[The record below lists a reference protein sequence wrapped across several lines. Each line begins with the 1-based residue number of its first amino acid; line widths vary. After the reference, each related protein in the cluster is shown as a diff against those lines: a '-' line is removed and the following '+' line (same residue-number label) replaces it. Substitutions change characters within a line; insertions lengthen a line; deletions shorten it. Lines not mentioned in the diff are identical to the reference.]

1 MDGTIRRIGS
11 IDPSMAPVE
20 TIDLGER
27 WLIPGLW
34 DNHVH
39 FSQWAQTARRLDLSA
54 AASAAETAALVAEHL
69 PGLPAGESLIG
80 FGFRDGLWPDA
91 PGRAVLDAASGSVP
105 VVLVSGDLHSCWLNS
120 AALARHG
127 FADHPTGLLREDDS
141 FLVVRAIDTV
151 EDEVM
156 DAWADEAARA
166 ASSAQASITSSSTVS
181 MARTTRKLSSS
192 RSSPVGWS
200 ANPCRAR
207 AAEFSQQLCRSP
219 LTLSL
224 IH

>member
-1 MDGTIRRIGS
+1 MTLLLRGGRLPGSDEVVDVHIVDGVIRRIGPAS
-11 IDPSMAPVE
+11 RGARGRRSGRARTTV
-20 TIDLGER
+20 DLAGR

-166 ASSAQASITSSSTVS
+166 VAS
-181 MARTTRKLSSS
+181 
-192 RSSPVGWS
+192 
-200 ANPCRAR
+200 
-207 AAEFSQQLCRSP
+207 
-219 LTLSL
+219 LSL
-224 IH
+224 IHI